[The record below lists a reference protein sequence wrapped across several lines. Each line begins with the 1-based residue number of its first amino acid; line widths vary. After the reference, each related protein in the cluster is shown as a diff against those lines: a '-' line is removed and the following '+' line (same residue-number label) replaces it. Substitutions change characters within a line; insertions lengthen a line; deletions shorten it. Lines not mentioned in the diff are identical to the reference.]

1 MNYSTDDDKK
11 GGLEAPPTKEYPVD
25 EKDSGSFVSCLF
37 GRRAEVSCRPTGLT
51 RVLLLLLQHAHDNVE
66 IAAVTSD
73 LVVLPQDIDA
83 IYDRAIALSLEE
95 VTEILEDAWLEHSHD
110 PNFPTQVKD
119 KIEYFLSGDSSTL
132 ENYEMLLEEM
142 KIEAGLIRFSS
153 PYPEVRSVVKCE
165 DDPSQYM
172 STARVWLIGTLWC
185 GLGSFINQFFSLR
198 QPSFTLSVNEIQLR
212 ASSVG

>member
-1 MNYSTDDDKK
+1 V
-11 GGLEAPPTKEYPVD
+11 PIFRP
-25 EKDSGSFVSCLF
+25 SGP
-37 GRRAEVSCRPTGLT
+37 RRRQWLT
-51 RVLLLLLQHAHDNVE
+51 LPLLLMTTQHAHDNVE
-66 IAAVTSD
+66 VAAVTSD

-95 VTEILEDAWLEHSHD
+95 VTEILEDAWLEHNND

-153 PYPEVRSVVKCE
+153 PYPEVRSVVKCH
-165 DDPSQYM
+165 DDPSEYM
-172 STARVWLIGTLWC
+172 STARVWIIGTVWC

-212 ASSVG
+212 AFRSLLLDHIAR